1 MVRNLFYIL
10 LLSVTLMA
18 CTSESRPVVQA
29 EQTWSLDVEHAD
41 TLLRHAVDSIRFL
54 ALEGGEESVL
64 YGIDKLVMK
73 NGLIYLADFRAGKI
87 VAYDESGRSRF
98 VLDAKG
104 AGPEEYL
111 EMRSFAADDSC
122 IYTLDNYRHS
132 LNVYGS
138 RDGRYKKS
146 LKLPF
151 VAWDM
156 EVLPDGCFI
165 FAYSPGRGGRPSM
178 NQGRYRIFITGRDL
192 KIEKSL
198 LPYEK
203 KTFDFVDRKTYFS
216 SAGQGVLFA
225 SASSDDLFVFSGK
238 NSLRR
243 IAVSLGNG
251 IPDRYR
257 QDVTRIK
264 EGGYSYFSATPI
276 WCKNYVACV
285 ISCGDYLMDYVYDV
299 KAGRLSGND
308 FNNAYKGLLT
318 PLGCDGERLVSYL
331 DDYSYYQELVAH
343 GFARAGEEVES
354 HLKNEGA
361 VLLFYSM
368 R

>member
-1 MVRNLFYIL
+1 
-10 LLSVTLMA
+10 
-18 CTSESRPVVQA
+18 
-29 EQTWSLDVEHAD
+29 
-41 TLLRHAVDSIRFL
+41 
-54 ALEGGEESVL
+54 
-64 YGIDKLVMK
+64 
-73 NGLIYLADFRAGKI
+73 
-87 VAYDESGRSRF
+87 
-98 VLDAKG
+98 
-104 AGPEEYL
+104 
-111 EMRSFAADDSC
+111 
-122 IYTLDNYRHS
+122 
-132 LNVYGS
+132 
-138 RDGRYKKS
+138 
-146 LKLPF
+146 
-151 VAWDM
+151 
-156 EVLPDGCFI
+156 
-165 FAYSPGRGGRPSM
+165 M

-238 NSLRR
+238 DSLRR

-318 PLGCDGERLVSYL
+318 PLGCDGESLVSYL

-361 VLLFYSM
+361 VLLFYFM